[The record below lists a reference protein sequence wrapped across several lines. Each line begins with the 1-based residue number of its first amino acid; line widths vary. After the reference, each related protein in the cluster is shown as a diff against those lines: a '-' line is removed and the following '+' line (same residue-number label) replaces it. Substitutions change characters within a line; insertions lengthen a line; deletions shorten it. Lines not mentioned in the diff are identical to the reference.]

1 MHAKGNIT
9 CKSTVEKLH
18 IWGSPAW
25 ILENLMFSKCL
36 GESSI
41 FFWLSMKKS
50 ADRKSL
56 FLGWA
61 GYFINGSLIIY
72 RVRDCLHGG
81 GGPQVSEGLNGVNR

>member
-1 MHAKGNIT
+1 
-9 CKSTVEKLH
+9 
-18 IWGSPAW
+18 
-25 ILENLMFSKCL
+25 
-36 GESSI
+36 
-41 FFWLSMKKS
+41 MKKS